1 MAHNGV
7 QLFKF
12 IPELCVLMVT
22 VWICNTLMFR
32 TWVQVK
38 TFVYHKCQHAS
49 GLPTGDLKIAAVLK
63 TQRCKEREPQ
73 KEDLTQFQ

>member
-1 MAHNGV
+1 
-7 QLFKF
+7 
-12 IPELCVLMVT
+12 
-22 VWICNTLMFR
+22 MFR

-63 TQRCKEREPQ
+63 TQRCKKREPQ
-73 KEDLTQFQ
+73 KEDWPNFNNRIIIFLLRLIA